1 MCSKILPN
9 KSLHLGQINQ
19 QSVNFKPILD
29 GNDAKHEFGLKRGRN
44 GEKENTGMEVD
55 SKPKPRISERAI
67 RILFGEMENA
77 GVQQFR
83 GSMCNS
89 KNTPHTLTFD
99 FRWRWNGHPFI
110 AFLLINGSAARI
122 FDMPS
127 DYPFLIKITPPLG
140 FAPPTPCLPRLLHRH
155 LSNPACLDKIIFISN
170 F

>member
-9 KSLHLGQINQ
+9 KSLPLGQINQ

-44 GEKENTGMEVD
+44 GEKGNTGMEVD

-99 FRWRWNGHPFI
+99 YPVALKRPPIYCF
-110 AFLLINGSAARI
+110 LINKWFSGTHIRHAFRLSLPHSNHTSTWLRSTHSLPASA
-122 FDMPS
+122 P
-127 DYPFLIKITPPLG
+127 PPPPL
-140 FAPPTPCLPRLLHRH
+140 
-155 LSNPACLDKIIFISN
+155 
-170 F
+170 